1 MALFISQYFFFNFQ
15 QDLKLP
21 VRLTMIAPEL
31 PDLIYTP
38 AELFSLKQIMTLV
51 KENSWNWYNLS
62 HVQLH
67 PDGASQ
73 HSEKMVAGSGASLT
87 EQQNSGSAEI

>member
-1 MALFISQYFFFNFQ
+1 
-15 QDLKLP
+15 
-21 VRLTMIAPEL
+21 MITPEL

-38 AELFSLKQIMTLV
+38 AELFSLKQIMTWV

-62 HVQLH
+62 QVQLH